1 MAGSQV
7 PFFGGCLE
15 LLCLPIEEHAV
26 ALASEFYLARAAECA
41 REAEDTKLEN
51 VRDRSKR
58 AEAAWLLMA
67 DQSAAREGERDAV
80 AAEKAAKAETLQA
93 EGADREDDEVS

>member
-1 MAGSQV
+1 M
-7 PFFGGCLE
+7 
-15 LLCLPIEEHAV
+15 

-41 REAEDTKLEN
+41 REAEETKLEN

-67 DQSAAREGERDAV
+67 DQSSAREVERDAV
-80 AAEKAAKAETLQA
+80 AAEKAAKAGSLQA
-93 EGADREDDEVS
+93 EMPELEDEEVS

>member
-1 MAGSQV
+1 M
-7 PFFGGCLE
+7 
-15 LLCLPIEEHAV
+15 

-41 REAEDTKLEN
+41 REAEETKLEN

-67 DQSAAREGERDAV
+67 DQSSAREVERDAV
-80 AAEKAAKAETLQA
+80 AAEKAAKAESLQA
-93 EGADREDDEVS
+93 EMPELEDEEVS

>member
-1 MAGSQV
+1 M
-7 PFFGGCLE
+7 
-15 LLCLPIEEHAV
+15 
-26 ALASEFYLARAAECA
+26 ALASEFYLARAADCA
-41 REAEDTKLEN
+41 REAAETKLDN

-80 AAEKAAKAETLQA
+80 AAEKAAKAESLQV
-93 EGADREDDEVS
+93 DPLDEEEEVV

>member
-1 MAGSQV
+1 
-7 PFFGGCLE
+7 
-15 LLCLPIEEHAV
+15 V

-41 REAEDTKLEN
+41 REASETKLEN

-67 DQSAAREGERDAV
+67 DQSSAREVERDAV
-80 AAEKAAKAETLQA
+80 AAEKAAKVEASKSE
-93 EGADREDDEVS
+93 EMEDEEVSS

>member
-1 MAGSQV
+1 M
-7 PFFGGCLE
+7 
-15 LLCLPIEEHAV
+15 

-41 REAEDTKLEN
+41 REASETKLEN

-67 DQSAAREGERDAV
+67 DQSAAREVERDAV
-80 AAEKAAKAETLQA
+80 AAEKAAKAESLQA
-93 EGADREDDEVS
+93 ESVDEDEEVV

>member
-1 MAGSQV
+1 M
-7 PFFGGCLE
+7 
-15 LLCLPIEEHAV
+15 

-41 REAEDTKLEN
+41 REASETKLEN

-67 DQSAAREGERDAV
+67 DQSAAREVERDAV
-80 AAEKAAKAETLQA
+80 AAEKAAKAESLQA
-93 EGADREDDEVS
+93 ESVDEDEEVS